1 MGRSSVE
8 LFREVVAELVRDEYR
23 LRVINHLDDPSDS
36 WIQLSG
42 GPYTTTV
49 ERDWTQERYIRLRL
63 CFLCGPIH
71 PRLKRR
77 LDSWIIPAN
86 GQALLTCRLDLVRR
100 DGPDA
105 LGRRVFHRLRGHHFP
120 VIADLTPNLRITFA

>member
-63 CFLCGPIH
+63 CFLLRPYSPAAQTTSRQLDNPRQRPGPPH
-71 PRLKRR
+71 V
-77 LDSWIIPAN
+77 
-86 GQALLTCRLDLVRR
+86 QT
-100 DGPDA
+100 
-105 LGRRVFHRLRGHHFP
+105 
-120 VIADLTPNLRITFA
+120 